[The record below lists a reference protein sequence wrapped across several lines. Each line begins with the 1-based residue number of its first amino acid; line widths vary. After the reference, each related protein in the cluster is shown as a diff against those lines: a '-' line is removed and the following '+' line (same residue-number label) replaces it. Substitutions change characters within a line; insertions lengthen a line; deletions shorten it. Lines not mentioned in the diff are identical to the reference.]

1 MSSTTARRIS
11 AALALTALL
20 ALSAGPAAATG
31 PGRRPTATDSG
42 FFDGIFEAT
51 WRGVANLL
59 GTAPAAPAVR
69 HAAGHRGLT
78 SLHADLGGFIDPDG
92 QRALSQTPATRVRP

>member
-11 AALALTALL
+11 AALAITALL
-20 ALSAGPAAATG
+20 ALSAGPAAAAG
-31 PGRRPTATDSG
+31 PGRRPTERDSG
-42 FFDGIFEAT
+42 GFEET
-51 WRGVANLL
+51 LRWVANLL
-59 GTAPAAPAVR
+59 GSAPATPGVR
-69 HAAGHRGLT
+69 HGSGHRGLT